1 MPNNDIAIV
10 TEIPYPV
17 EEPLE
22 LAMPIPTLK
31 DNSIKI
37 SFGEDGTVGDDGIT
51 ETTELIYTEAFD
63 HSIFNDLLKKHVSS
77 DGTVNYNGFKNDS
90 KTLQSY
96 IDLLKTYQPIDSWTK
111 EDKFAYWINAYNAL
125 TIDLILRNYP
135 TKSIKD
141 IKDPW
146 INAFGNWAKKI
157 IILTI
162 LSMKFLEK

>member
-1 MPNNDIAIV
+1 MNYFSVLITTLVFTSSCSGTQKVAQNQPLPNNDIAIV

-37 SFGEDGTVGDDGIT
+37 SFGEDGTVGNDGIT

-77 DGTVNYNGFKNDS
+77 DGTVNYNGFKN
-90 KTLQSY
+90 
-96 IDLLKTYQPIDSWTK
+96 
-111 EDKFAYWINAYNAL
+111 F
-125 TIDLILRNYP
+125 RNR
-135 TKSIKD
+135 I
-141 IKDPW
+141 
-146 INAFGNWAKKI
+146 
-157 IILTI
+157 
-162 LSMKFLEK
+162 